1 VAKFNYK
8 LQPILNLKKQ
18 MEESVKNELGKA
30 IQALEDEKK
39 VLEELNKEN
48 NRCMT
53 EVSAGVLGGLTIDK
67 LRNYNAYIS
76 FIKQKIINQS
86 EKVNVA
92 QQNVDKHR
100 EKLVAIVKERKMLET
115 LKEKKY
121 AEYLRE
127 QQKQELKFVDEI
139 ISYKQ
144 SAK

>member
-30 IQALEDEKK
+30 IQALEDEK